1 MKMIYST
8 NTIESDDTILKP
20 QEPPIWDGSGEQLEL
35 PFPLSKAMI

>member
-8 NTIESDDTILKP
+8 NTIQPDDTILKP

-35 PFPLSKAMI
+35 PFPCHKGMI